1 MTMPDLAAAVATAP
15 AADSDTNGAA
25 PAFAVGLP
33 PLTELPD
40 PPQIPDMPA
49 QLFDFVRA
57 ISVLAD
63 YYTAAPDTVVLGNC
77 YLAAEPGSALGSLY
91 PDCLVAFQTPRP
103 KAEIE
108 DANGYVISELG
119 KPPEFVLEIASP
131 STGRRDYTEK
141 RDRYAELGVPEYWR
155 FDTTGGR
162 LHDAALAGDRL
173 TPEGVYERLSIA
185 QTPDG
190 LYRGYS
196 TALDLE
202 LRWDAGKLRFW
213 NPNTGDYIPDITEN
227 RIGRET
233 SEAAHL
239 ATADQLE
246 AAIIDRDA
254 NAAAHQAE
262 TVAHQATQAALA
274 NAQQLIAQLQAQI
287 NHQE

>member
-1 MTMPDLAAAVATAP
+1 MTTPQTATATIT
-15 AADSDTNGAA
+15 DTNDAVAA

-63 YYTAAPDTVVLGNC
+63 YYIAAPDTVVLGNC

-91 PDCLVAFQTPRP
+91 PDCLVAFGTPRP

-108 DANGYVISELG
+108 DANGYIISELG

-141 RDRYAELGVPEYWR
+141 RDRYAALGVPEYWR

-162 LHDAALAGDRL
+162 LHNAALAGDQL
-173 TPEGVYERLSIA
+173 TPAGVYEPIRVEHTA
-185 QTPDG
+185 EG

-196 TALDLE
+196 TVLDLE
-202 LRWDAGKLRFW
+202 LRWDDGKLRFW
-213 NPNTGDYIPDITEN
+213 NPNTGDYVPDIADN
-227 RIGRET
+227 RVGREAA
-233 SEAAHL
+233 EAAHL
-239 ATADQLE
+239 ATADQLD
-246 AAIIDRDA
+246 AAIIDRDTA
-254 NAAAHQAE
+254 RDERDAYAS
-262 TVAHQATQAALA
+262 ALDD
-274 NAQQLIAQLQAQI
+274 AQQLIAQLQARLDQ
-287 NHQE
+287 QQ